1 MIALAGIVASM
12 GVTAKDKKADE
23 EKVTIPLARQ

>member
-1 MIALAGIVASM
+1 MIALAGIVALM
-12 GVTAKDKKADE
+12 GVTSLDKKAD

>member
-12 GVTAKDKKADE
+12 GVTSLDKKADE
-23 EKVTIPLARQ
+23 EKVTILLARQ